1 MKQPQMMIDYRD
13 DNDNFVRKVID
24 NYEFCI
30 RDETAYFISEGVK
43 MQVPMQKISQV
54 YTY

>member
-1 MKQPQMMIDYRD
+1 MKNMMIDYKNED
-13 DNDNFVRKVID
+13 GTFSRKVID

-30 RDETAYFISEGVK
+30 RDEVAYFISDGVK
-43 MQVPMQKISQV
+43 INIPIKDVVQV